1 MNAIRDSRSQPTL
14 NTSLPRTV
22 TTCRTKPTL
31 LALALVAAGL
41 HAPGAFALGLGAL
54 EVKSALG
61 EPFRAEIRM
70 LGTPGAA
77 LEPSCLSLQVPPTG
91 NSDDLPWLS
100 RARFRI
106 QGNTVHVLGSESL
119 NHPILMVGLKLSCG
133 YEVAREYTALL
144 EPTTVSVPAESP
156 ANSEPVQAPIEPVAL
171 PTKAPRS
178 RERSDTGAPG
188 APVKPRPVA
197 KAEKTAAPGKGRGG
211 DQLVVSTEGQA
222 TPKKAAEPPAATPS
236 KDTHAEKQLLNVL
249 DDQVAT
255 LLTITDKVQALENR
269 LAELNTQLASVQSE
283 IAKVEA
289 TREAQAAALA
299 AMPSSISPAAQI
311 PSGGPSVGSAE
322 WWLTLGAAASVGL
335 GFGVG
340 GAWLTRRRSAPAPLA
355 RYEIAADNAPDSE
368 LPSPV
373 AATQTAASPSLD
385 RTDQANI
392 EVSGEAFPPVD
403 FQRTAVIP
411 ATQAPLS
418 ETVVNVPA
426 LDIELG
432 SHAEAALTTSVFP
445 ASDAKLDLEF
455 EPEATEVRPVLEL
468 APADTQRLPPP
479 PRLVSTQPVNE
490 NVMQF
495 DPSVAVA
502 NEESVP
508 SHDHVIELAEIMLS
522 FGRTEGAAQTLTDYL
537 RDYPKQ
543 AVTPWLKLLEL
554 YRGANRRGE
563 YDDLAQRLNRTFN
576 VKVPDW
582 DDFDGPKSGESLEQY
597 AHIMN
602 RIIASWGA
610 PEGLDYLR
618 ELLRDNRSGTRQGF
632 PLGVIDDILLLEQV
646 LKVLVRDQELRRA
659 GTVAAA

>member
-1 MNAIRDSRSQPTL
+1 M
-14 NTSLPRTV
+14 NTSLPSTIATR
-22 TTCRTKPTL
+22 RIKPTL

-41 HAPGAFALGLGAL
+41 HAPCVQALGLGAL

-70 LGTPGAA
+70 LGTPGAP
-77 LEPSCLSLQVPPTG
+77 LEPSCLSLQVPSSG
-91 NSDDLPWLS
+91 NADDLPWLN

-106 QGNTVHVLGSESL
+106 QGNTVQILGSESL

-144 EPTTVSVPAESP
+144 EPATVSAPAEPPAASP
-156 ANSEPVQAPIEPVAL
+156 PAHVPVEAVAL
-171 PTKAPRS
+171 SSAAPRH
-178 RERSDTGAPG
+178 RERSGDAAPG
-188 APVKPRPVA
+188 EPVKPRQAA
-197 KAEKTAAPGKGRGG
+197 KTERPAAPDKGRSG
-211 DQLVVSTEGQA
+211 DQLVVSAEGRA
-222 TPKKAAEPPAATPS
+222 TPKKATEPPAATQS

-299 AMPSSISPAAQI
+299 AMPSSMAPPAPAQ
-311 PSGGPSVGSAE
+311 SGGPSVGSAE

-335 GFGVG
+335 GLGIG
-340 GAWLTRRRSAPAPLA
+340 GAWLTRRRSTPSPLA
-355 RYEIAADNAPDSE
+355 RYEIATDNTLATE
-368 LPSPV
+368 LQSPV
-373 AATQTAASPSLD
+373 PAAEEASPTPPD
-385 RTDQANI
+385 RTAQADI

-403 FQRTAVIP
+403 FQRTTVIHATP
-411 ATQAPLS
+411 ALS

-468 APADTQRLPPP
+468 APADTQRLPPA

-554 YRGANRRGE
+554 YHGANRRGE

-582 DDFDGPKSGESLEQY
+582 DDFDGPKSGETLEQY

-659 GTVAAA
+659 GSVAAA